1 MQLVACF
8 HSAQGVH
15 SSKQERVMSNEIL
28 IELIDFLEKT
38 SADVNRIEAEAN
50 GLVEADGQL
59 AFQAKMED
67 KAEILAALGEKA
79 WKLTDKI
86 EGDLGDEI
94 TQKLE
99 QFSMSAST
107 ALRIGS
113 VFFMTALLFPED
125 HKPGEPNDL
134 EVYIEELKKL
144 V

>member
-1 MQLVACF
+1 
-8 HSAQGVH
+8 
-15 SSKQERVMSNEIL
+15 MSNEIL